1 MGLIDTIRSQQAK
14 QHERVERAK
23 IRERATP
30 PSGSDFGVTFSKGTI
45 SYKRTKG
52 PVFGVQAR
60 VSTAGQ
66 INERFTATRLALMGP
81 FALAFKKKKDLRQLY
96 LVVEGDGFG
105 FLVEI
110 DPDKRVKAEQFAMKI
125 NTAGRWEPPQPV

>member
-60 VSTAGQ
+60 VGSGGDV
-66 INERFTATRLALMGP
+66 EHRLIR
-81 FALAFKKKKDLRQLY
+81 KDIDRRQLF
-96 LVVEGDGFG
+96 LTVEGDGFG
-105 FLVEI
+105 FVVEI
-110 DPDKRVKAEQFAMKI
+110 DPDKRAKAEQFAMKI
-125 NTAGRWEPPQPV
+125 NTAGRWEPPAG